1 MAGRIQQKTNQDVSA
16 DELMNL
22 AFDYKKAGITDD
34 KQIENGLT
42 MEKKYSNDNNIHE
55 NMIDIVNMTKDY
67 GKDYVLDEKKRNS
80 MQETIKTKVNGE
92 SNQDK
97 VWKLY
102 TETLGLK
109 ERGERYSMNRTN
121 RRNPNG

>member
-1 MAGRIQQKTNQDVSA
+1 
-16 DELMNL
+16 MNL